1 MKLEINWD
9 DGLKK
14 ENSVLYKGEVWD
26 YFDEGLSRRVYVNS
40 DRTKVVKFLIEPM
53 GVDFNEIEN
62 RIYQTAASNGELAH
76 TQLVDGVI
84 EQEFLEPIKGET
96 FEDILNFKDKF
107 LESNDEDFTVRN
119 SLESWMNAINSHAGN
134 LRNNQAGSPSGYT
147 VDATVTQFG
156 KTGDTLKSYKFVGMF
171 PVDVAPIDLDWGSND
186 VIEEYAVTFAY
197 QWWEADQTTS

>member
-53 GVDFNEIEN
+53 GVDYNEIEN
-62 RIYQTAASNGELAH
+62 RIYQTAASKGELAH

-84 EQEFLEPIKGET
+84 EQEFLEPIKWSNKEMNLLQIQFSRRCRGEVGW
-96 FEDILNFKDKF
+96 DK
-107 LESNDEDFTVRN
+107 NGV
-119 SLESWMNAINSHAGN
+119 
-134 LRNNQAGSPSGYT
+134 
-147 VDATVTQFG
+147 
-156 KTGDTLKSYKFVGMF
+156 LKCF
-171 PVDVAPIDLDWGSND
+171 DLDEWRK
-186 VIEEYAVTFAY
+186 
-197 QWWEADQTTS
+197 W